1 MEEQNNIFEFTPY
14 RNYGSEEKEAKA
26 TTDAKSPFKS
36 PDNNKSN
43 SPNRSPNKRSGKEE
57 KVKRRLSRFKSNDS
71 GKKKALDK
79 YAKKH
84 EEYEIIRVKK
94 LKELF
99 DEEQYFQSEEKN
111 VKHTEITEYMTFIRS
126 QKEGLF
132 HSKYDLNS
140 TIQFLL
146 AVISIFCA
154 ITHYEVV
161 RTNAGPYNA
170 LVAQWFCFAS
180 SVMLWMSILFDNYI
194 YTEIEG
200 INRNIKGTFIRY
212 TWSNILSVAQEL
224 GLTLLHPN
232 PLFIER
238 IYNQFNVRYE
248 KDVVNKIN
256 SVFVLICFLR
266 FFYIVKMYLVQS
278 DFFCPRTARIGRLFG
293 LNLETFYALKSILK
307 AKPYETFILLFI
319 SIWAVGMYTARIF
332 EVELDELSNQKY
344 SVVWNSLWSMFMTM
358 TTVGYGDKFPNS
370 IGGRIIGILNCFM
383 GAFLISLGVSTFT
396 TLLNFESKNEETNCR
411 LIERISLYEEKQLKC
426 KNLVSNYLRTMNFL
440 KQARAS
446 GKQLTSDE
454 ISNKKMGLYIDF
466 LEFRY
471 ILQEIDS
478 TFPSANNI
486 EIYLSD
492 ISILEN
498 TIEMLTDKVIGLTS
512 KVDEYAKKYQS
523 LLKIENEALKDIR
536 LETDN

>member
-14 RNYGSEEKEAKA
+14 RNYGSEEKDAKA

-36 PDNNKSN
+36 PENNKLN
-43 SPNRSPNKRSGKEE
+43 SPNKSPNKRPGKEE

-71 GKKKALDK
+71 GKKKVLDK

-84 EEYEIIRVKK
+84 EEYEIIRIKK

-99 DEEQYFQSEEKN
+99 DEEQYFQSDEKN

-161 RTNAGPYNA
+161 RTNASPYNA

-180 SVMLWMSILFDNYI
+180 SVMLWMTILFDNYI

-200 INRNIKGTFIRY
+200 INRNIKGSFIRY
-212 TWSNILSVAQEL
+212 TWSNILSVAKEL

-232 PLFIER
+232 PLFIEKV
-238 IYNQFNVRYE
+238 YNQFNVRYE
-248 KDVVNKIN
+248 RDDVNKIN

-266 FFYIVKMYLVQS
+266 FFYVVKMYLVQS
-278 DFFCPRTARIGRLFG
+278 DHFCPRTARIGRLFG
-293 LNLETFYALKSILK
+293 LNLETFYALKAILK

-319 SIWAVGMYTARIF
+319 SIWAVGMYTTRIF
-332 EVELDELSNQKY
+332 EVELDELSNQNY
-344 SVVWNSLWSMFMTM
+344 SVVWNALWSMFMTM
-358 TTVGYGDKFPNS
+358 TTVGYGDKFPNT

-440 KQARAS
+440 KQAKAS

-454 ISNKKMGLYIDF
+454 IAAKKMGLYIDV

-471 ILQEIDS
+471 ILQEINS
-478 TFPSANNI
+478 TFPSDSNI
-486 EIYLSD
+486 EIYLSY
-492 ISILEN
+492 ISIIED
-498 TIEMLTDKVIGLTS
+498 TIEMLNKKVVELTS
-512 KVDEYAKKYQS
+512 KVDEYAKKYES

-536 LETDN
+536 LETEN